1 MNNVVAIL
9 MKRDGMSR
17 AEAVALVAEVRGM
30 IEDADGDYDEAEQI
44 MIDELGLEMDYI
56 RDIWWGGAYEHEK
69 ACMPNMQANL

>member
-17 AEAVALVAEVRGM
+17 AEAVALVTGVRGM
-30 IEDADGDYDEAEQI
+30 IEDANGDYDEAEQI

-56 RDIWWGGAYEHEK
+56 MDI
-69 ACMPNMQANL
+69 L

>member
-9 MKRDGMSR
+9 MKRDRMSR
-17 AEAVALVAEVRGM
+17 AEAVALVTEVRAM

-56 RDIWWGGAYEHEK
+56 FDILLGV
-69 ACMPNMQANL
+69 

>member
-17 AEAVALVAEVRGM
+17 AEAIARVTEVRGM

-44 MIDELGLEMDYI
+44 MIDELSLEMDYI
-56 RDIWWGGAYEHEK
+56 MDILWGGV
-69 ACMPNMQANL
+69 

>member
-17 AEAVALVAEVRGM
+17 AEAIALVTEVHGM
-30 IEDADGDYDEAEQI
+30 IEDANGDYDEAEQI

-56 RDIWWGGAYEHEK
+56 MDILWGGV
-69 ACMPNMQANL
+69 

>member
-9 MKRDGMSR
+9 MKRDGMPR

-30 IEDADGDYDEAEQI
+30 IEDAGGDYDEAEQI

-56 RDIWWGGAYEHEK
+56 FDILLGV
-69 ACMPNMQANL
+69 

>member
-17 AEAVALVAEVRGM
+17 AEAVALVTKVRGM
-30 IEDADGDYDEAEQI
+30 IEDAGGDYDEAEQI

-56 RDIWWGGAYEHEK
+56 FDILLGV
-69 ACMPNMQANL
+69 

>member
-17 AEAVALVAEVRGM
+17 AEAVALVTEVREM
-30 IEDADGDYDEAEQI
+30 IEDAGGDYDEAEQI

-56 RDIWWGGAYEHEK
+56 MDILWGGV
-69 ACMPNMQANL
+69 

>member
-17 AEAVALVAEVRGM
+17 AEAIARVTEVRGM
-30 IEDADGDYDEAEQI
+30 IEDVNGDYDETEQI

-56 RDIWWGGAYEHEK
+56 FDILLGGV
-69 ACMPNMQANL
+69 

>member
-17 AEAVALVAEVRGM
+17 AEAITLVTEVRGM

-56 RDIWWGGAYEHEK
+56 MDILWGGV
-69 ACMPNMQANL
+69 

>member
-17 AEAVALVAEVRGM
+17 AEAVALVTGVRGM
-30 IEDADGDYDEAEQI
+30 IEDAGGDYDEAEQI

-56 RDIWWGGAYEHEK
+56 FDILWGGV
-69 ACMPNMQANL
+69 

>member
-17 AEAVALVAEVRGM
+17 AEAIAQVTEVRGM
-30 IEDADGDYDEAEQI
+30 IEDVNGDYDEAEQI

-56 RDIWWGGAYEHEK
+56 FDILLGGV
-69 ACMPNMQANL
+69 

>member
-1 MNNVVAIL
+1 MNNVVEIL

-17 AEAVALVAEVRGM
+17 TEAVALVTKVHGM

-56 RDIWWGGAYEHEK
+56 FDILLGGV
-69 ACMPNMQANL
+69 

>member
-9 MKRDGMSR
+9 MRRDGMSR
-17 AEAVALVAEVRGM
+17 AEAIALVTKVRGM

-56 RDIWWGGAYEHEK
+56 MDI
-69 ACMPNMQANL
+69 L

>member
-17 AEAVALVAEVRGM
+17 AEAVALVTEVHGM

-56 RDIWWGGAYEHEK
+56 FDILLGGV
-69 ACMPNMQANL
+69 

>member
-56 RDIWWGGAYEHEK
+56 MDILLGGV
-69 ACMPNMQANL
+69 

>member
-30 IEDADGDYDEAEQI
+30 IEDAGGDYDEAEQI

-56 RDIWWGGAYEHEK
+56 MDILWGGV
-69 ACMPNMQANL
+69 